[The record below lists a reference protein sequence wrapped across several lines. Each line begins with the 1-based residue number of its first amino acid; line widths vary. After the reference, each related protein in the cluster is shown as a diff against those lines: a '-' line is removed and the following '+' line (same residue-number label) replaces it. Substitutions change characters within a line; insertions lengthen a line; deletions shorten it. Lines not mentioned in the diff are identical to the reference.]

1 MAGIQPTSGVVNAQW
16 AQASQQIGKTE
27 PAGKASFSDLIKD
40 AIQTVDGEQQQ
51 SSSMLQDLLA
61 GRRHDTMAVASQ
73 IAKADMSF
81 KLLMGVRNK
90 MITAYKQTMNMQV

>member
-1 MAGIQPTSGVVNAQW
+1 MPPIQPTSGIVNAQW
-16 AQASQQIGKTE
+16 SQAARQIGKTD
-27 PAGKASFSDLIKD
+27 PAQKASFSDLIKD
-40 AIQTVDGEQQQ
+40 AIQTVDGEQQN

-61 GRRHDTMAVASQ
+61 GRRKDTMAVATQ

-90 MITAYKQTMNMQV
+90 MISAYKQTMNMQV

>member
-1 MAGIQPTSGVVNAQW
+1 MPGIQPTSGVVNAQW
-16 AQASQQIGKTE
+16 SQAAQQIGKTE
-27 PAGKASFSDLIKD
+27 MTPKANFSDLIKD

-61 GRRHDTMAVASQ
+61 GRRQDTMAVASQ
-73 IAKADMSF
+73 VAKADMSF

-90 MITAYKQTMNMQV
+90 MISAYKQTMNMQV